1 MFETRFFVI
10 ITITLLSLMPSWVS
24 AIPEI
29 QHWTTENGARIYFYP
44 TRQLPMVDVQVV
56 FDAGSARDEN
66 SPGLA
71 QLTNA
76 LLDSGGTAELSADA
90 VAERLDGLGALLDGG
105 ALRDMAWFSLRS
117 LSEPRYLQPSV
128 DIAAQVLA
136 RPAFPEQALDRER
149 NRMMAQLQSLAQSPD
164 AIAERVFYTTLYNDH
179 PYASPPEGTQTS
191 LKTIT
196 RNQVQTFH
204 ANYYVASNAV
214 VAIVGDLDRDAAEQL
229 ANTLI
234 GDLSTGEPAPSLPEV
249 TPLTES
255 KTIRIS
261 HPSSQS
267 HIYIGQIGM
276 QRGDED
282 YYSLYLGNHILGGD
296 GLVSKLAQEIRGNR
310 GLSYSVYSYF
320 SPMRQK
326 GPFLMGLQTRGDQT
340 EQAIELLNTTLQ
352 DFVSEGPSASSL
364 KAAQQNIT
372 GGFALRI
379 DSNSKLVQYLASI
392 GFYQLPLDYL
402 QTFNANIETL
412 SLEQVTD
419 ALQRRIQPTQLLT
432 VIVGGA

>member
-10 ITITLLSLMPSWVS
+10 ATITLLSLTPSWVG

-29 QHWTTENGARIYFYP
+29 QHWNTENGARVYFYP

-56 FDAGSARDEN
+56 FDAGSARDEDN
-66 SPGLA
+66 PGLS

-76 LLDSGGTAELSADA
+76 LLDSGTAELSADA

-117 LSEPRYLQPSV
+117 LSEPRYLQPAV

-136 RPAFPEQALDRER
+136 KPAFPEQALNRER
-149 NRMMAQLQSLAQSPD
+149 NRMLAQLQSLAQSPD
-164 AIAERVFYTTLYNDH
+164 AIAERTFYTTLYEGH
-179 PYASPPEGTQTS
+179 PYASPPEGTETS
-191 LKTIT
+191 LKTLT
-196 RNQVQTFH
+196 RNQVQAFH
-204 ANYYVASNAV
+204 TNYYVAANAV
-214 VAIVGDLDRDAAEQL
+214 VAIVGDLDRSAAERL
-229 ANTLI
+229 ANTLV
-234 GDLSTGEPAPSLPEV
+234 GSLASGEPAPPLPKV

-255 KTIRIS
+255 KVIRVP

-267 HIYIGQIGM
+267 HIFMGQIGM

-282 YYSLYLGNHILGGD
+282 YYSLYLGNHILGGN
-296 GLVSKLAQEIRGNR
+296 GLVSKLAQEIRGKQ

-320 SPMRQK
+320 LPMRQK
-326 GPFLMGLQTRGDQT
+326 GPFLMGLQTRVDQT
-340 EQAIELLNTTLQ
+340 EQATKLLHTTLQ
-352 DFVSEGPSASSL
+352 EFVGEGPNATLL

-379 DSNSKLVQYLASI
+379 DSNSKLVQYLATI
-392 GFYQLPLDYL
+392 GFYRLPLDYL
-402 QTFNANIETL
+402 QTFSAKIEAL
-412 SLEQVTD
+412 SSEQVTE

-432 VIVGGA
+432 VIVGGP

>member
-1 MFETRFFVI
+1 MLEIRSFVI
-10 ITITLLSLMPSWVS
+10 IVVVFLSLAPSWAG
-24 AIPEI
+24 AIAEI
-29 QHWTTENGARIYFYP
+29 QHWTTENGARVYFYP

-76 LLDSGGTAELSADA
+76 LLDSGTAELSADA

-105 ALRDMAWFSLRS
+105 ALRDMAWISLRS
-117 LSEPRYLQPSV
+117 LSEPRYLQPVV
-128 DIAAQVLA
+128 DMAAQILA
-136 RPAFPEQALDRER
+136 KPAFPEQALNRER

-164 AIAERVFYTTLYNDH
+164 AVAERAFYETLYDNH
-179 PYASPPEGTQTS
+179 PYASPPEGTETS
-191 LKTIT
+191 LNAMT
-196 RNQVQTFH
+196 RNQVQVFY

-214 VAIVGDLDRDAAEQL
+214 VAIVGDLDRIAAEQL
-229 ANTLI
+229 ADRLV
-234 GDLSTGEPAPSLPEV
+234 GGLSMGEPAPSLPEV
-249 TPLTES
+249 TPLNES
-255 KTIRIS
+255 KVIRVS

-267 HIYIGQIGM
+267 HVYMGQVGM
-276 QRGDED
+276 QRGDAD

-296 GLVSKLAQEIRGNR
+296 GLVSMLAQEIRGKQ

-326 GPFLMGLQTRGDQT
+326 GPFLMGLQTRSDQT
-340 EQAIELLNTTLQ
+340 EQAIKLLHATLQ
-352 DFVSEGPSASSL
+352 EFVSDGPSANLL

-379 DSNSKLVQYLASI
+379 DSNSKLVQYLATI
-392 GFYQLPLDYL
+392 GFYRLPLDYL
-402 QTFNANIETL
+402 QTFSTKIEAL
-412 SLEQVTD
+412 SLEQVAD
-419 ALQRRIQPTQLLT
+419 ALQRRIQPNQLLT